1 MSKFFEKIKKIAS
14 ENKKV
19 AMFVDMDG
27 TITVYD
33 VYPESDVNKNM
44 ADNYQMLEPVNYVI
58 DILRKINE
66 IPNVDVYILTLSRDR
81 SITEEKKIWLNKY
94 VNFIDEDKWIIVTKE
109 LGEYNKENR
118 DTIKA
123 EKMKE
128 KLNKYNYEILL
139 DDDHKILKETQ
150 KILGNNASVF
160 HISAA
165 IIYAIYKASREHL
178 KSMKNIRMEKVWT
191 S

>member
-1 MSKFFEKIKKIAS
+1 MIFKHFCYKIEYISKRKE
-14 ENKKV
+14 
-19 AMFVDMDG
+19 
-27 TITVYD
+27 TRRYD

-165 IIYAIYKASREHL
+165 II
-178 KSMKNIRMEKVWT
+178 
-191 S
+191 